1 MENTEKKK
9 PNTGALIG
17 AIAAIVLCGL
27 SGLCFLLPFSIATF
41 FNVASFNDTTIPWG
55 WGFLFLCGA
64 LLFIAIGVV
73 VPIVLLKKKK
83 KKKEPEA
90 VVIPPSEPLPPAS

>member
-1 MENTEKKK
+1 MENIEKKK
-9 PNTGALIG
+9 TNTGALIG

-41 FNVASFNDTTIPWG
+41 FNRATFNDIYISPA

-83 KKKEPEA
+83 PKDT
-90 VVIPPSEPLPPAS
+90 VIPSNDPLPPAS

>member
-17 AIAAIVLCGL
+17 AIAAIVLCGVT
-27 SGLCFLLPFSIATF
+27 GLCGLLPVSILTF
-41 FNVASFNDTTIPWG
+41 ADVWQTDFEGAWG
-55 WGFLFLCGA
+55 ILPLCGS

-90 VVIPPSEPLPPAS
+90 VVIPPNEPLPPAS